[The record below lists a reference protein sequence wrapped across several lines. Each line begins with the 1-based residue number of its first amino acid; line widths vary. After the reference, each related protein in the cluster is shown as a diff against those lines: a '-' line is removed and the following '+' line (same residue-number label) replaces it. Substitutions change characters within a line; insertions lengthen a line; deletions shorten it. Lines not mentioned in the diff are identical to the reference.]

1 MLTNPV
7 SQPIVILGAEPRVV
21 VTIARSLHR
30 CHIPVIVVGLSAEEA
45 NPVSNAIRQFVHL
58 PHHREDRDRFL
69 AELSHL
75 IQTERCSMLML
86 SNDTGLSVAV
96 DHYEALNPLLHVG
109 CPPPAIARQVLN
121 KDQTLQVAQECGI
134 AIPTTYA
141 VFDQAHIEALRA
153 KMKFPIVAKQRSKT
167 DIGRHSFKVR
177 YFQSFE
183 ALSAAFAADQH
194 FGSQVVL
201 QEYCPGDGVGLGV
214 LMKHGEPVAMFQH
227 RRLKELPYTGGVGV
241 TAISE
246 PLDPWLATQAVT
258 LLRALHW
265 NGVAMVEFRQDLTSG
280 RAVLMEVN
288 GRYWGTL
295 SLAVQAGVDF
305 PLYEWQLAHGMV
317 PTVPSQYAVGVK
329 WRWTPGDLIRLH
341 GILLDQGHDHL
352 PRPSRWKEAWR
363 FVLDSGPSTRSAL
376 WSIADPQPA
385 CSELFRTFKRLFMA
399 DLKQVITSLVPS
411 KLLDSIRFYRNL
423 HPRVRAIYLKVK
435 FRHTLGLRRTLGWRI
450 PTEIQSVLFICKGNI
465 IRSPMAAALLRQH
478 LPEASRGA
486 LTVLSAG
493 LHTKPDSAADK
504 RAVEVA
510 KEFGISLDTH
520 RTQQLSHALVQRADV
535 IFVMD
540 YLNEATLLASY
551 PNVRR
556 KVFLLG
562 ACPTRLASRSMEISD
577 PHKGTEADIRQ
588 CYQTL
593 EGCISSWIKELALQ
607 SRLIPRHR
615 EADCSSGRT
624 A

>member
-1 MLTNPV
+1 MAKERVSDMLAIPV
-7 SQPIVILGAEPRVV
+7 NQPVVILGAEPRVV

-45 NPVSNAIRQFVHL
+45 NPASKAIRQFVHL

-75 IQTERCSMLML
+75 IQSERCSMLML

-96 DHYEALNPLLHVG
+96 DHYEALTPLLHVG
-109 CPPPAIARQVLN
+109 CPPPAIAQQVLN

-141 VFDQAHIEALRA
+141 VYEQAHIEALRA
-153 KMKFPIVAKQRSKT
+153 EMKFPIVAKQRSKT

-177 YFQSFE
+177 YFQSVE

-194 FGSQVVL
+194 FGSRVLL

-241 TAISE
+241 TALSE
-246 PLDPWLATQAVT
+246 PLDPWLATQAIT

-265 NGVAMVEFRQDLTSG
+265 DGVAMVEFRQDLASG

-295 SLAVQAGVDF
+295 SLAVQSGVDF
-305 PLYEWQLAHGMV
+305 PLYEWQMAHGQV

-329 WRWTPGDLIRLH
+329 WRWTTGDLIRLH
-341 GILLDQGHDHL
+341 GILLGQGHDHS

-363 FVLDSGPSTRSAL
+363 FVLDSAPSTRSAL

-385 CSELFRTFKRLFMA
+385 FSELLRTLKRLFLG
-399 DLKQVITSLVPS
+399 DVKQIVTLLIPS

-423 HPRVRAIYLKVK
+423 NPRVREVYLRQQLLRN
-435 FRHTLGLRRTLGWRI
+435 FGLQRIFIRRI
-450 PTEIQSVLFICKGNI
+450 PAGVHSILFVCHGNI
-465 IRSPMAAALLRQH
+465 IRSPMAEALLRRH
-478 LPEASRGA
+478 LSQTNVAA
-486 LTVLSAG
+486 FTVSSAG
-493 LHTKPDSAADK
+493 LHTKTDSGADR
-504 RAVEVA
+504 RALLVA

-520 RTQQLSHALVQRADV
+520 KASQLSCESVRGVDV

-540 YLNEATLLASY
+540 YLNEARLLSCCPDVKRKTL
-551 PNVRR
+551 
-556 KVFLLG
+556 LLG
-562 ACPTRLASRSMEISD
+562 AYLRDPASRTMEIPD
-577 PHKGTEADIRQ
+577 PHEGTEADIRQ

-593 EGCISSWIKELALQ
+593 ERCIASLSKELDLRAC
-607 SRLIPRHR
+607 R
-615 EADCSSGRT
+615 A
-624 A
+624 